1 LFAQNKI
8 MFKIFFSLL
17 ILSFFFSQSFAQSD
31 SLVFNGTL
39 SVQKSATYKYK
50 IVVGEKAG
58 KWAGYSILDAMGPN
72 ETKSTVVIQFL
83 KEKEAFAFAEKTL
96 ISSRSKEQSF
106 CFVGGLLKMNGKGTQ
121 VKGFFLGQDEKKK
134 MCGSG
139 SVKFDIPERAR
150 QLMTPDGT
158 RDTNVSA
165 IVTSKNSEEY
175 EVKNGLI
182 KLEVWD
188 GGLNDNDS
196 LTILVNDK
204 IMVPPFQILN
214 EKKIFEISL
223 NKGVNVVK
231 IRALNEGTKPPNSA
245 RFMIIDQNVRYPVV
259 SFLQKNEEATIK
271 IKW

>member
-1 LFAQNKI
+1 
-8 MFKIFFSLL
+8 
-17 ILSFFFSQSFAQSD
+17 
-31 SLVFNGTL
+31 
-39 SVQKSATYKYK
+39 
-50 IVVGEKAG
+50 
-58 KWAGYSILDAMGPN
+58 
-72 ETKSTVVIQFL
+72 
-83 KEKEAFAFAEKTL
+83 
-96 ISSRSKEQSF
+96 
-106 CFVGGLLKMNGKGTQ
+106 
-121 VKGFFLGQDEKKK
+121 
-134 MCGSG
+134 
-139 SVKFDIPERAR
+139 
-150 QLMTPDGT
+150 MTPDGT